1 MTSKPPP
8 EYQSD
13 SSSDDDSFL
22 YNKEEHHRNIS
33 FGDLITS
40 QKGNDHTHLIFQNVN
55 NLELSSC
62 HQTLELMCDSI
73 RQYKVD
79 VACLTGMNTNWKHP
93 HGEASFKA
101 TKRRHWRHS
110 HSKKFE
116 TEIDW
121 SDIYKPGSTAIITLS
136 PFSSSIT
143 TSGSD
148 PYELD
153 RWLYITIKERD
164 HNHLTIISAYRV
176 C

>member
-1 MTSKPPP
+1 MSSKPPH

-116 TEIDW
+116 TEINW
-121 SDIYKPGSTAIITLS
+121 SDIYKPGGTVIITLP
-136 PFSSSIT
+136 PFSSGIT
-143 TSGSD
+143 TSDSD
-148 PYELD
+148 PMD
-153 RWLYITIKERD
+153 
-164 HNHLTIISAYRV
+164 
-176 C
+176 